1 MNSAI
6 RIGLCVLI
14 AGCLLSF
21 SGCKKKT
28 DETKPAAP
36 AATDVTK
43 PAADV
48 KAEAAKA
55 AAEQP
60 KAAAPAAEVKP
71 EAAKTT
77 AEPVKAAAI
86 ETIPVAD
93 VQTEA
98 GKMNVEQLKAKAME
112 YKNLIVAKK
121 ATLETLAAKLK
132 EIPITQQM
140 GAEAKGIQTDIATL
154 NKSVAAL
161 TERFQV
167 YYNKLKE
174 MGVDLSGLGI

>member
-1 MNSAI
+1 MNSVI
-6 RIGLCVLI
+6 RIGLCMLI
-14 AGCLLSF
+14 AGCLLNF
-21 SGCKKKT
+21 AGCKKKA

-36 AATDVTK
+36 VATK
-43 PAADV
+43 PAAEV
-48 KAEAAKA
+48 KAEAAKT

-60 KAAAPAAEVKP
+60 KAAAPAAEVKT
-71 EAAKTT
+71 EA
-77 AEPVKAAAI
+77 VKATAAAI

-93 VQTEA
+93 VKAEA

-132 EIPITQQM
+132 GIPLTEQM

-174 MGVDLSGLGI
+174 MGVDLSAFGI

>member
-1 MNSAI
+1 MNSVL

-21 SGCKKKT
+21 AGCKKKA
-28 DETKPAAP
+28 EPAKPKAPAATKPAAN
-36 AATDVTK
+36 
-43 PAADV
+43 V

-60 KAAAPAAEVKP
+60 KAAAPAADVKP
-71 EAAKTT
+71 EAAKTA

-93 VQTEA
+93 VQAEA
-98 GKMNVEQLKAKAME
+98 GKMTVEQLKAKAME

-121 ATLETLAAKLK
+121 ATIETLAAKLK
-132 EIPITQQM
+132 GIPLTEQM
-140 GAEAKGIQTDIATL
+140 GAEAKGLQTDIATL